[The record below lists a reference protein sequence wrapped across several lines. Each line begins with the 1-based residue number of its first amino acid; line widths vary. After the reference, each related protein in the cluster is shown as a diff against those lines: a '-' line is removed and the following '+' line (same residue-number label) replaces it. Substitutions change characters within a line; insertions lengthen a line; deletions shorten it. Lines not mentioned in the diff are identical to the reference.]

1 VTPAACDVH
10 VGKSRLTPEW
20 RIRSTLIS
28 GAPAYPQVQ
37 SRGLIVGSRSV
48 PPHGAAGDST
58 MKTAFIRAAAGAA
71 ALAASL
77 ASAQT
82 YSTYPGYGYAAAPGM
97 VVRCESINSRS
108 NFCRADTRG
117 GVQVQ
122 RQLSRQSCIRG
133 RTWRVVTGG
142 IVVDDGCRA
151 DFAVASRYASAQDYI
166 GMDRYGR
173 PIYSERASTY
183 NRGYTTDAYGRPV
196 YDARVPY
203 GSGGYTIDR
212 YGNRV
217 YIGGAGTTSGGYY
230 STDRYGNRV
239 YVPSSG
245 YGSGSGGYYT
255 TDRYGNRVYVPS
267 SGYGNGSG
275 GYYTTDRY
283 GNRVYVPSSG
293 YGRVYDDDYDETDAI
308 YERNVELGPPGYGG
322 GTSTLPTTYG
332 TDVIHCQPSAYGRT
346 YCGDR
351 TRTYSLQF
359 DDNSNC
365 VLNRTYGRDSYGT
378 WVSGGC
384 SMRME
389 TSGY

>member
-1 VTPAACDVH
+1 
-10 VGKSRLTPEW
+10 
-20 RIRSTLIS
+20 
-28 GAPAYPQVQ
+28 
-37 SRGLIVGSRSV
+37 
-48 PPHGAAGDST
+48 
-58 MKTAFIRAAAGAA
+58 
-71 ALAASL
+71 
-77 ASAQT
+77 
-82 YSTYPGYGYAAAPGM
+82 
-97 VVRCESINSRS
+97 
-108 NFCRADTRG
+108 
-117 GVQVQ
+117 
-122 RQLSRQSCIRG
+122 
-133 RTWRVVTGG
+133 VVTGG

-151 DFAVASRYASAQDYI
+151 DFAVASGYASAQDYI

-245 YGSGSGGYYT
+245 YG
-255 TDRYGNRVYVPS
+255 
-267 SGYGNGSG
+267 
-275 GYYTTDRY
+275 
-283 GNRVYVPSSG
+283 
-293 YGRVYDDDYDETDAI
+293 RVYDDDYDETDAI

-351 TRTYSLQF
+351 TRTYTLHY
-359 DDNSNC
+359 DANSNC
-365 VLNRTYGRDSYGT
+365 VLDKTYGRDSYGT
-378 WVSGGC
+378 WVSSGC

-389 TSGY
+389 SRGY